1 MARVRKEQKNGKE
14 LPLLD
19 ALLKSQAPEE
29 QILSDMVTF
38 MGGFHTSAYYITWT
52 FFYLAQNP
60 EVQEKLFR
68 DVKEKVGSE
77 HVEKL
82 RAYTLTSN
90 SFMRQVLDEVL
101 RMSTTVPFSAHYCDQ
116 DTVVDGYHVPAKT
129 PIIHAIGVT
138 MKNKT
143 IWEKPDLF
151 NPDRFTPG
159 SICAKRGLEFRPFGV
174 THIRRCP
181 ANQFTYFMASV
192 FVTILVQRF
201 VFLTVDEQMPEKKY
215 GIATSPKEDIYIQV
229 RFRDQE

>member
-14 LPLLD
+14 LHLLD

-101 RMSTTVPFSAHYCDQ
+101 HMSTTVSFSAHYA
-116 DTVVDGYHVPAKT
+116 VGPRFLGSSKLGYLTISSLRRGGIPLKVHV
-129 PIIHAIGVT
+129 
-138 MKNKT
+138 
-143 IWEKPDLF
+143 
-151 NPDRFTPG
+151 
-159 SICAKRGLEFRPFGV
+159 
-174 THIRRCP
+174 
-181 ANQFTYFMASV
+181 
-192 FVTILVQRF
+192 
-201 VFLTVDEQMPEKKY
+201 
-215 GIATSPKEDIYIQV
+215 
-229 RFRDQE
+229 

>member
-1 MARVRKEQKNGKE
+1 
-14 LPLLD
+14 
-19 ALLKSQAPEE
+19 
-29 QILSDMVTF
+29 
-38 MGGFHTSAYYITWT
+38 
-52 FFYLAQNP
+52 
-60 EVQEKLFR
+60 
-68 DVKEKVGSE
+68 
-77 HVEKL
+77 
-82 RAYTLTSN
+82 
-90 SFMRQVLDEVL
+90 MRQVLDEVL
-101 RMSTTVPFSAHYCDQ
+101 RMSTTGSFSAHYCDQ

-138 MKNKT
+138 MKNET

-215 GIATSPKEDIYIQV
+215 GIATSPKHSASSS
-229 RFRDQE
+229 